1 MAFIALF
8 GFILMTPQLYLN
20 YKLKSVDHMN
30 WRGMIYRF
38 ITTIIDDLFAFM
50 VTMPALRRVM
60 YFRDGIL
67 WVYLRFD
74 IFGVLLS
81 EIHIQSGL
89 LEKDPFYSTLIR
101 GASAVEARLI
111 IFDKGLIKYCI
122 GMIYANH
129 YHQTV
134 LSRCSK
140 APLLHSF
147 QV

>member
-111 IFDKGLIKYCI
+111 IFDKG
-122 GMIYANH
+122 
-129 YHQTV
+129 
-134 LSRCSK
+134 
-140 APLLHSF
+140 
-147 QV
+147 